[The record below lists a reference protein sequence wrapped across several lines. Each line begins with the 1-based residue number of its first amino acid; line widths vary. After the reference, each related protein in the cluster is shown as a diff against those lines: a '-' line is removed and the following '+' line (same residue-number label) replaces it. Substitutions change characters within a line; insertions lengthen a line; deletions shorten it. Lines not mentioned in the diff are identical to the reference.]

1 MKRRSVESKWKA
13 ILAYEFSGSISYES
27 CDIPT
32 REKIDRLIPK
42 LRKAAL
48 ATPLAFSDDPP
59 LSAYP
64 KVAL

>member
-13 ILAYEFSGSISYES
+13 ILAYEFSGSTSYES

-42 LRKAAL
+42 LRRAVL
-48 ATPLAFSDDPP
+48 SEPPSVSDDPP

-64 KVAL
+64 KLA